1 MASDAPFLGTGW
13 RFPPSFDHG
22 GRRAAMTSGEDDI
35 RESLAI
41 LFATA
46 QGERVMQ
53 PTYGCEL
60 RAMVFTVID
69 ASAVT
74 AIQDAVRRAVL
85 FCEPRIDLESVEVDE
100 SRAAEGIL
108 HLDLVYTVRGTNTR
122 SNMVYPF
129 YFLEGT
135 SLVR

>member
-1 MASDAPFLGTGW
+1 
-13 RFPPSFDHG
+13 
-22 GRRAAMTSGEDDI
+22 MTSGEDDI

-46 QGERVMQ
+46 LGERVMQ